1 MLVAP
6 GTKHTFEAAL
16 ADLQNRTLA
25 ALPNPLSRLV
35 YLASTRDY
43 STGRY
48 FHEGM
53 AWRFGQETTE
63 AVLAAAHR
71 ASLRELVMSSLPD
84 LAAQIEAY
92 LRAKEEP
99 LELVLD
105 VWRRLHPYRIII
117 PVNTDPLSAEMLFS
131 NIRLALEF
139 VKCHTAG
146 PAAGLQSAP
155 PRR

>member
-1 MLVAP
+1 MPVASD
-6 GTKHTFEAAL
+6 TKYGFEAAL
-16 ADLQNRTLA
+16 ADLQNRTLT
-25 ALPNPLSRLV
+25 ALPNMLSRLV

-71 ASLRELVMSSLPD
+71 ATLRTLVMSSLSD

-92 LRAKEEP
+92 LRATEEP
-99 LELVLD
+99 LESVLD
-105 VWRRLHPYRIII
+105 VWQKLHPYRVII
-117 PVNTDPLSAEMLFS
+117 PINTDPLSAEMLFS
-131 NIRLALEF
+131 NIRIALEF
-139 VKCHTAG
+139 VRSHW
-146 PAAGLQSAP
+146 AAEADSRSGQP
-155 PRR
+155 QP